1 MRAGGRQLT
10 NLMNKNHKG
19 KNDEQEKERQQPRV
33 GDSLQDY
40 KHPFP
45 SENLYFTCLH
55 HSERIQ
61 PIPHPDW
68 KPHPV
73 RVYINTLQ

>member
-19 KNDEQEKERQQPRV
+19 KNDEREEERQQAGV
-33 GDSLQDY
+33 SDSPQDY
-40 KHPFP
+40 KHTFP

-55 HSERIQ
+55 HSRRIH
-61 PIPHPDW
+61 PIRHPDRN
-68 KPHPV
+68 PHPV
-73 RVYINTLQ
+73 HVCINTLQ